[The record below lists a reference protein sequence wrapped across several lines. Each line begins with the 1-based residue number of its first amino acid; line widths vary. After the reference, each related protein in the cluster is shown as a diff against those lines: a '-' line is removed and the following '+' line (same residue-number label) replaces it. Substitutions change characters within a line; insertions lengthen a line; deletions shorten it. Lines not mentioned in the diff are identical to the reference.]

1 LLNNLTNCLNLI
13 YHITNIVQHADLPL
27 WITSV
32 NLPSWSVPVQNVK
45 INNKHTVLD
54 LIRFNP
60 GGISR
65 VEISRRMGLT
75 RAAVTTIVNDLLET
89 GIIREAESLSV
100 RNGRPP
106 VVLEI
111 NPTHGYVVG
120 IDFGATHIHILV
132 TDLGTR
138 IIEELETSFDI
149 QTGPQAGIVEA
160 DRLVREL
167 LTRAGLTLQ
176 DILSI
181 GMGVPGP
188 IAAEAGMVIAPP
200 IMPGW
205 DRFPIRDMLEK
216 QWGIPVSLNND
227 AELGVL
233 GEWAAGA
240 GRGER
245 NLAYIKVGTGIGA
258 GLLLDGQIYR
268 GVTGSAGEIGHLT
281 IDENGPLC
289 TCGNHGCLEAFAGG
303 RAIALQAQDAV
314 QKKQRTQ
321 LAAIQ
326 PVESISAR
334 EVATA
339 ARRGDLV
346 SQQILARAGTQMGIA
361 IAGLVNLFN
370 PGLVIIGGGVAQTGD
385 ILLEPMRQ
393 AVQRRSLPAATRVVR
408 ITTAMLGRRSSS
420 IGAVI
425 QALTIALHQ
434 VADRKEVRFPQT
446 TPKTSLELTL

>member
-1 LLNNLTNCLNLI
+1 M
-13 YHITNIVQHADLPL
+13 
-27 WITSV
+27 S
-32 NLPSWSVPVQNVK
+32 VQNWSISLPNVK
-45 INNKHTVLD
+45 HINKFAVLD
-54 LIRFNP
+54 LIRFTA

-65 VEISRRMGLT
+65 VEIARRLGLT

-89 GIIREAESLSV
+89 GIIREAEHIISPA
-100 RNGRPP
+100 GRPP

-111 NPTHGYVVG
+111 NPSMGYVIG
-120 IDFGATHIHILV
+120 IDFGATHINLLLANMSAHILEE
-132 TDLGTR
+132 
-138 IIEELETSFDI
+138 IEADFDI
-149 QTGPQAGIVEA
+149 QAGPKAGIAEA

-167 LTRAGLTLQ
+167 LAKAGLSIS
-176 DILSI
+176 DIVAI

-188 IAAEAGMVIAPP
+188 IAAEAGMVVAPP

-205 DRFPIRDMLEK
+205 DNFPIRKNLEAL
-216 QWGIPVSLNND
+216 WGVPVSINND

-258 GLLLDGQIYR
+258 GLLLDGKIYR
-268 GVTGSAGEIGHLT
+268 GVTGAAGEIGHLT

-303 RAIALQAQDAV
+303 RAIALQAQEAV
-314 QKKQRTQ
+314 RNKQRTQ
-321 LAAIQ
+321 LASIQ
-326 PVESISAR
+326 PTESITAR
-334 EVATA
+334 DVATA

-346 SQQILARAGTQMGIA
+346 AQQILTRAGTHIGIA
-361 IAGLVNLFN
+361 IAGMVNLFN
-370 PGLVIIGGGVAQTGD
+370 PALVIIGGGVAQTGD

-393 AVQRRSLPAATRVVR
+393 AVQRRSLPAAARVVR

-434 VADRKEVRFPQT
+434 IADRKEVRFPQMT
-446 TPKTSLELTL
+446 QPKSLEITA